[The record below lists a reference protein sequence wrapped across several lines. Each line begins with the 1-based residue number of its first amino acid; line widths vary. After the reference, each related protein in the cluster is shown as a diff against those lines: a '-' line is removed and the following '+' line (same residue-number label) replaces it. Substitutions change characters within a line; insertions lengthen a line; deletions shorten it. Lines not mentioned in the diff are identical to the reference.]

1 MYLAFAPRSIAEVGT
16 IVELS
21 EKIVAVISTKTLA
34 LVLISLVTM
43 TPMVKNCRM
52 ARYSY
57 FTKQT

>member
-1 MYLAFAPRSIAEVGT
+1 MAEVGT
-16 IVELS
+16 TVELS